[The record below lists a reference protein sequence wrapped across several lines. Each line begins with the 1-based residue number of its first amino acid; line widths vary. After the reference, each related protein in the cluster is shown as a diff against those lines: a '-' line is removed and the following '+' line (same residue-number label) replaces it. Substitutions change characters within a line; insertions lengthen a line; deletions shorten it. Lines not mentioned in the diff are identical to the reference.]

1 MIIDDALLS
10 KLERLSALKIPN
22 EKREEFK
29 GQLNNIVDFVEVLNE
44 LSLEGGEVAITTLKG
59 GTPFRKDIPRKSD
72 VSVNILK
79 HAPQSERNYFVVPK
93 IID

>member
-1 MIIDDALLS
+1 MIIDDTLLS
-10 KLERLSALKIPN
+10 KLERLSALKIPDA
-22 EKREEFK
+22 KRGEFK

-72 VSVNILK
+72 VSANILK
-79 HAPQSERNYFVVPK
+79 HAPQSEGNYFVVPK

>member
-10 KLERLSALKIPN
+10 KLERLSALKIPDA
-22 EKREEFK
+22 KREEFK

-44 LSLEGGEVAITTLKG
+44 LSLEGGEVVITTLKG
-59 GTPFRKDIPRKSD
+59 GTSFRKDIPRKSN
-72 VSVNILK
+72 VSANILK
-79 HAPQSERNYFVVPK
+79 HAPQSEGNYFVVPK

>member
-10 KLERLSALKIPN
+10 KLERLSALKIPD

-29 GQLNNIVDFVEVLNE
+29 GQLNNIVDFVEILNE

-59 GTPFRKDIPRKSD
+59 GTPFRKDVPCKSD
-72 VSVNILK
+72 VGTDILK
-79 HAPQSERNYFVVPK
+79 YAPSSEGSYFVVPK

>member
-10 KLERLSALKIPN
+10 KLERLSALKIPD

-44 LSLEGGEVAITTLKG
+44 LNLEGGEVAITTLKG
-59 GTPFRKDIPRKSD
+59 GTPFRKDTPRKSD
-72 VSVNILK
+72 VSANILK
-79 HAPQSERNYFVVPK
+79 HAPQSEGNYFVVPK

>member
-10 KLERLSALKIPN
+10 KLERLSALKIPD

-44 LSLEGGEVAITTLKG
+44 LNLEGGEVAITTLKG
-59 GTPFRKDIPRKSD
+59 GIPFRKDIPRKSD
-72 VSVNILK
+72 VSANILK
-79 HAPQSERNYFVVPK
+79 HAPQSEGNYFVVPK

>member
-10 KLERLSALKIPN
+10 KLERLSALKIP
-22 EKREEFK
+22 
-29 GQLNNIVDFVEVLNE
+29 DE
-44 LSLEGGEVAITTLKG
+44 LDLQSGEAAITTLKG

-72 VSVNILK
+72 VAEIVLK
-79 HAPQSERNYFVVPK
+79 HAPQSEGGYFVVPK

>member
-10 KLERLSALKIPN
+10 KLERLSALKIPD

-44 LSLEGGEVAITTLKG
+44 LNLEGGEVAITTLKG
-59 GTPFRKDIPRKSD
+59 GTSFRKDIPRKSD
-72 VSVNILK
+72 VSANILK
-79 HAPQSERNYFVVPK
+79 HAPQSEGNYFVVPK